1 MLTAPTLPMWL
12 RAGNNVLGSLHRFGF
27 QRHSLDKNALLD
39 EARRKTALEDFGDP
53 GFEQGLDRL
62 LDSLKTEAQLTAL
75 GRVIAR
81 EEILT
86 PLVNRLRLVDHHK
99 RYPDIGAAGIV
110 APIFIIGMGRSGT
123 TVLHELL
130 ALDPQFRVTQTW
142 EVDYPFPP
150 PETISYKSD
159 PRIADVQKRLDR
171 TDVVLPDFKRIHRLG
186 ATLPQECV
194 RFTTG
199 EFLSL
204 IFWTNYD
211 VPSYSRWLKDEAD
224 MSPAYQY
231 HRRFLQLLQWKHPR
245 SPWVLKS
252 PAHLWS
258 LDKLL
263 AEYPDARFI
272 QTHRDPLRM
281 LASLSSLVTHLR
293 KMSSNHVDGLQIA
306 REWAEW
312 NALGLNASAEFR
324 RKGLIAKENVID
336 TDFYGFMDDPIVEV
350 QKIYAAF
357 DLELSD
363 HTRDAMQAY
372 LAVHSATQHGSHG
385 YSFSDTGL
393 DVEEERAR
401 LAPYQNFFN
410 TRTEVI

>member
-1 MLTAPTLPMWL
+1 MLTPPTLPLGL
-12 RAGNNVLGSLHRFGF
+12 RAGNALLGTLHPLGF
-27 QRHSLDKNALLD
+27 QRHNLDKNALL
-39 EARRKTALEDFGDP
+39 EAARKKTGLEDFGDP

-62 LDSLKTEAQLTAL
+62 LEALKSEARLTAL
-75 GRVIAR
+75 GRVVAR

-86 PLVNRLRLVDHHK
+86 PLVNRLHLVDHHK
-99 RYPDIGAAGIV
+99 RYPEIGSSPVV

-150 PETISYKSD
+150 PETASYTTD
-159 PRIADVQKRLDR
+159 TRIADVQKRLER
-171 TDVVLPDFKRIHRLG
+171 TDLVLPDFKKIHRIG

-204 IFWTNYD
+204 IFWTNYN

-224 MSPAYQY
+224 MRPAYRY
-231 HRRFLQLLQWKHPR
+231 HREFLQLLQWKHPR

-258 LDKLL
+258 LDVLL
-263 AEYPDARFI
+263 EEYPDARFI

-293 KMSSNHVDGLQIA
+293 KMSSDHVDGAQIA
-306 REWAEW
+306 REWAQW
-312 NALGLNASAEFR
+312 SALGLNASASFR
-324 RKGLIAKENVID
+324 ESGAIPPERVID
-336 TDFYGFMDDPIVEV
+336 IDFYGFMEDPIMEV
-350 QKIYAAF
+350 QKIYAGF
-357 DLELSD
+357 DLAFTEETRSSMQEYLSI
-363 HTRDAMQAY
+363 
-372 LAVHSATQHGSHG
+372 HSATQHGSHG
-385 YSFSDTGL
+385 YSFADTGL
-393 DVEEERAR
+393 DVGEERER
-401 LAPYQNFFN
+401 IAPYQAFFD
-410 TRTEVI
+410 TPVEVT